1 MSHIAIATPAEDPE
15 GNERFRIISEN
26 ERFDRQFTPTSQLPD
41 PGVFAENLTRR
52 AIEVISGSRDLAQ
65 IARWVT
71 DDVFAALQEQV
82 NARIRKMSLI
92 PEDKQQR
99 TIRNFTIS
107 HVRLSQ
113 PREGVIEA
121 CLLVHG
127 SKRMRAVA
135 LRLEGFDHRWRASS
149 FTLL

>member
-1 MSHIAIATPAEDPE
+1 MSRIPTIHGADDSE
-15 GNERFRIISEN
+15 GIEKFRVISESERFEP
-26 ERFDRQFTPTSQLPD
+26 QFTPTSLLPD
-41 PGVFAENLTRR
+41 PGIFAMNLTRR

-71 DDVFAALQEQV
+71 DDVFSALQEQV

-92 PEDKQQR
+92 PEEKHHR
-99 TIRNFTIS
+99 TVRNFTVS

-113 PREGVIEA
+113 PREGIVEA

-127 SKRMRAVA
+127 TKRMRAVA

>member
-1 MSHIAIATPAEDPE
+1 MSRTALANPADDSE
-15 GNERFRIISEN
+15 GHERFRVISES
-26 ERFDRQFTPTSQLPD
+26 ERFGPQFTPSSQLPD
-41 PGVFAENLTRR
+41 PAVFAMNLTRR
-52 AIEVISGSRDLAQ
+52 AIEVVSGSRDLAQ

-71 DDVFAALQEQV
+71 DDVFRSLEEQV

-92 PEDKQQR
+92 PEDKQPR
-99 TIRNFTIS
+99 TLRNFTVS
-107 HVRLSQ
+107 HVRVSQ
-113 PREGVIEA
+113 PREGIVEA

-127 SKRMRAVA
+127 TKRMRAVA